1 MNEQRFTFPTAGR
14 RFNLVDDD
22 AQPIGDADWAGE
34 AEGRRLGVA
43 CGALAVGTVDPVAQV
58 AVTLSVRDREPE
70 TAGIERWAFVAE
82 GSFDVPA
89 GRLRVMSGGD
99 GARHVGGLELPP
111 GLYRV
116 RVACDRS
123 GERGVVP
130 GGTETYQIDLWPGPV
145 LSPRV
150 LHSLDGA
157 R

>member
-14 RFNLVDDD
+14 RFNLVDDG
-22 AQPIGDADWAGE
+22 AQPIGDADWAGV

-43 CGALAVGTVDPVAQV
+43 SGALAVGTVDPVAQV
-58 AVTLSVRDREPE
+58 AVTLSVRDGEPDG
-70 TAGIERWAFVAE
+70 AAIERWAFVVE
-82 GSFDVPA
+82 GSLDVPA
-89 GRLRVMSGGD
+89 GRLRVVTGGD
-99 GARHVGGLELPP
+99 VARQVGGVELAP

-130 GGTETYQIDLWPGPV
+130 GGTETYQIDLWPGPA

-150 LHSLDGA
+150 LHFPDGA